1 MKITTVELEH
11 FVQDGL
17 AISLIG
23 QDTKDGLTKV
33 IRILTCPE
41 AEVSRYLAN
50 GVAYEVE
57 GMTAHVGL
65 SIDPEATFPE
75 PPTLVD
81 QGADGLANDF
91 AQPTLNAP
99 NVVVF
104 RHPSQA
110 GGDHVG

>member
-33 IRILTCPE
+33 IRILTCSE

-57 GMTAHVGL
+57 GMAAHVGL
-65 SIDPEATFPE
+65 SIEPEATFLE
-75 PPTLVD
+75 PPTVID
-81 QGADGLANDF
+81 QGVGLQANDF
-91 AQPTLNAP
+91 AQPPLNAP
-99 NVVVF
+99 NVVAF

-110 GGDHVG
+110 VGDHVG

>member
-33 IRILTCPE
+33 IRILTCSE
-41 AEVSRYLAN
+41 AEVSRYLEN
-50 GVAYEVE
+50 GIAYEAE
-57 GMTAHVGL
+57 GLTAHVGL
-65 SIDPEATFPE
+65 SIDPGANFLE
-75 PPTLVD
+75 PPTLIGQGVD
-81 QGADGLANDF
+81 LQANDF

>member
-65 SIDPEATFPE
+65 SIDPEATIYYAIQDKTPS
-75 PPTLVD
+75 L
-81 QGADGLANDF
+81 ADNPYKKPFELK
-91 AQPTLNAP
+91 
-99 NVVVF
+99 
-104 RHPSQA
+104 
-110 GGDHVG
+110 